1 MKHASADLALQV
13 RNLGKCYRLGASA
26 GAGGYRTLRE
36 EIVGWPRRWADRWR
50 GGRDAETFWAL
61 QDVSFDVA
69 RGEVLGVIGRNG
81 AGKSTLLKILSRIMA
96 PTAGSADIYGRVG
109 SLLEVGTGFH
119 PELTGRE
126 NIFLSGA
133 ILGLRRAEVRQRF
146 DEIVAFAEVEQ
157 FLDTPCKHYSSG
169 MYMRLGF
176 AVAAHLQTEILLVD
190 EVLAVGDA
198 EFQRRCLGKMSEIA
212 GGGRTVLFVSHNM
225 AAVEQLC
232 SRGVVLERGRAAFLG
247 KIDAAIAAYR
257 SQIART
263 GAASYER
270 TGRGGHSAWIAA
282 AQLRNA
288 HQQVGGCIAMS
299 DAIEILVEVFTE
311 TARHLALSVQVREM
325 GGAPLVH
332 CPSGDVG
339 QIIPVEAGRHRV
351 RVVLPALLLYPGVY
365 SLRLVLTAAR
375 GGAFD
380 VLDIVEELALTVE
393 QDAAVCARPL
403 LRSAGVVYV
412 RPLWE
417 YTGRLWSENS

>member
-13 RNLGKCYRLGASA
+13 RNLGKSYRLGASA

-36 EIVGWPRRWADRWR
+36 EIVGWPRRWAARR
-50 GGRDAETFWAL
+50 SAARKAETFWAL
-61 QDVSFDVA
+61 QDVSFDVP

-146 DEIVAFAEVEQ
+146 DEIVAFAEVER

-198 EFQRRCLGKMSEIA
+198 EFQRKCLGKMSEIA

-225 AAVEQLC
+225 AAVRQLC
-232 SRGVVLERGRAAFLG
+232 GRGAVLERGRVSFLG
-247 KIDAAIAAYR
+247 EIDAAIEAYR
-257 SQIART
+257 SQFMQAGGARYVR
-263 GAASYER
+263 S
-270 TGRGGHSAWIAA
+270 GRGPQSAWIVAA
-282 AQLRNA
+282 HLQGPDHRPAGS
-288 HQQVGGCIAMS
+288 VAMS
-299 DAIEILVEVFTE
+299 EPFKIIMDVQTD
-311 TARHLALSVQVREM
+311 TARRLALSVQIREM
-325 GGAPLVH
+325 GGAPLLH
-332 CPSGDVG
+332 CPSADVG
-339 QIIPVEAGRHRV
+339 QLIPVEAGGHRV
-351 RVVLPALLLYPGVY
+351 EVGFPALFLYPGLY
-365 SLRLVLTAAR
+365 SLRLVLTAAG
-375 GGAFD
+375 GGAFE
-380 VLDIVEELALTVE
+380 VLDAVEELTLTVE
-393 QDAAVCARPL
+393 QDPAVCARPL
-403 LRSAGVVYV
+403 LRSAGVFYL
-412 RPLWE
+412 RPQWG
-417 YTGRLWSENS
+417 YAGRA